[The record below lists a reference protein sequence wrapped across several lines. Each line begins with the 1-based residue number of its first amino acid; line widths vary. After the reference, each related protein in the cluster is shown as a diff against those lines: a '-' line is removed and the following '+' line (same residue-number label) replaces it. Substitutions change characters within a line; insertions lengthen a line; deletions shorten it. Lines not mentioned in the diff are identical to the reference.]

1 MAKVLVTGGAGMIGR
16 RLVRALE
23 VAGHEGVSYDLAY
36 GDDVMHLIQLVHD
49 MNGCDAVFHL
59 AAHYV
64 TTTTF
69 YAEPDEVLRVG
80 IEGTANV
87 LRAAK
92 LMRVKDFVYA
102 SSAEVYG
109 EPLTVPTPET
119 EPLKVADP
127 LNPRFSYAIS
137 KIAGEGMVLNAKG
150 FRKVQVFRPHNV
162 FGSESKPGH
171 VIPDFISQSRNG
183 GIVIRGTGFET
194 RAFCHVD
201 DIVTGILTMWQ
212 RGEGGIYH
220 IGNDTETNMMR
231 LAVLI
236 QGHGAECRPD
246 LLAPGSPK
254 RRCPDISKMRSL
266 GWAPQI
272 GLEDGIRQ
280 LLEQPP
286 PLPSRWSG

>member
-1 MAKVLVTGGAGMIGR
+1 
-16 RLVRALE
+16 
-23 VAGHEGVSYDLAY
+23 
-36 GDDVMHLIQLVHD
+36 
-49 MNGCDAVFHL
+49 
-59 AAHYV
+59 
-64 TTTTF
+64 
-69 YAEPDEVLRVG
+69 
-80 IEGTANV
+80 
-87 LRAAK
+87 
-92 LMRVKDFVYA
+92 
-102 SSAEVYG
+102 
-109 EPLTVPTPET
+109 
-119 EPLKVADP
+119 
-127 LNPRFSYAIS
+127 
-137 KIAGEGMVLNAKG
+137 
-150 FRKVQVFRPHNV
+150 
-162 FGSESKPGH
+162 
-171 VIPDFISQSRNG
+171 
-183 GIVIRGTGFET
+183 
-194 RAFCHVD
+194 VD